1 MECQCLGA
9 VTANERGVGIGYAR
23 KPDGVRYKGTSAL
36 HGLPWGVVE
45 LLASAQDLFD
55 ITHHPSACG
64 LWTAIGGF
72 SVGDVGLPPGFFSG

>member
-23 KPDGVRYKGTSAL
+23 KPDGVRYKGTSAWSTL
-36 HGLPWGVVE
+36 GGVE

-55 ITHHPSACG
+55 ITHPHYTRALDRRWLS
-64 LWTAIGGF
+64 
-72 SVGDVGLPPGFFSG
+72 